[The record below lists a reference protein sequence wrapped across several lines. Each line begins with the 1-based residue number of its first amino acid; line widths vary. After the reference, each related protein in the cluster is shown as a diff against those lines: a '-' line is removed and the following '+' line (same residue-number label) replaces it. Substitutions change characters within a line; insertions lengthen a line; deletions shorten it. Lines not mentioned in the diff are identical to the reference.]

1 VQIAALQTPAGEMS
15 TPVKTPQGYYVVKV
29 LERAPAG
36 PVDPA
41 EREKL
46 QRELTNQKQSQ
57 AWERWVLAAR
67 GDAKIDI
74 LGQRPG
80 ARG

>member
-1 VQIAALQTPAGEMS
+1 MQIAALQTPAGG
-15 TPVKTPQGYYVVKV
+15 TTAPIKTPQGYYVAKV

-36 PVDPA
+36 PVDPT

-46 QRELTNQKQSQ
+46 QRELTTQKQSQ

>member
-1 VQIAALQTPAGEMS
+1 
-15 TPVKTPQGYYVVKV
+15 V

-46 QRELTNQKQSQ
+46 QRELTNQKQSEV
-57 AWERWVLAAR
+57 WERWVLAAR
-67 GDAKIDI
+67 TDSRIEI
-74 LGQRPG
+74 HGQPRPAG
-80 ARG
+80 RG

>member
-1 VQIAALQTPAGEMS
+1 MSAA
-15 TPVKTPQGYYVVKV
+15 VKTPRGYYLVKV

-46 QRELTNQKQSQ
+46 QRELTNQKQSEV
-57 AWERWVLAAR
+57 WERWVLAAR
-67 GDAKIDI
+67 TDSRIEI
-74 LGQRPG
+74 HGQPRPAG
-80 ARG
+80 RG